1 MLRQGYIARG
11 GQIIDASLIPAP
23 KQHFSR
29 DDKEQSKER
38 AMPADW
44 RPAKPRRK
52 DLDAT
57 WAKKHG
63 KSPHGYKLSI
73 NVDKRYEAPD
83 LPQGGGCCCL
93 MTPEM
98 GRLAKNMGKSE
109 KKRGEAA

>member
-29 DDKEQSKER
+29 DDKEQSKKR

-44 RPAKPRRK
+44 RPAKRRRK

-73 NVDKRYEAPD
+73 NVDKRYKVIRKIETGTASTHD
-83 LPQGGGCCCL
+83 SQQG
-93 MTPEM
+93 TS
-98 GRLAKNMGKSE
+98 KNRVMRK
-109 KKRGEAA
+109 